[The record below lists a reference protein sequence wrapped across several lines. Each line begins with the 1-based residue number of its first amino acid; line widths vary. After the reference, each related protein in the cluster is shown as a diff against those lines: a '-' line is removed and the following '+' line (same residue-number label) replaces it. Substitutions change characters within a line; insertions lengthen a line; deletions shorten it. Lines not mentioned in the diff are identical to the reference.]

1 MAEGRDGVSSLCE
14 SDAYGWLMVQSRVRK
29 ACRGGGLPVFLA
41 IPIWTFNSMPLLR
54 FLPEATNI
62 DFIGKRYYAFAI
74 DGLLLLISII
84 WITLHGFNMGLD
96 FTGGVEVQAKAP
108 YTLSIEQ
115 VSQIRDEISALKFN
129 DQVVQTVGGGPCTTP
144 INSCVMIRVQPKA
157 SQDYNAAA
165 QTIKNKLG
173 TKYTYL
179 NTQVI
184 GAKVSGELYRAG
196 IYASIAA
203 VICISLWVAFRF
215 EWQYGVA
222 AALATGHDVFVTA
235 GLFSVLHLDFTLTS
249 IAALLTLAGY
259 SINDTVVVFDRI
271 RENRRKYKRMPL
283 ADLINLST
291 NQMLTRTIL
300 TSVATALSI
309 IPLYFFVPAL
319 AEFTGSILFGIV
331 VGTFSST
338 YVAAA
343 LLLYLPQPAGAIDDK
358 VATIEA

>member
-1 MAEGRDGVSSLCE
+1 
-14 SDAYGWLMVQSRVRK
+14 
-29 ACRGGGLPVFLA
+29 
-41 IPIWTFNSMPLLR
+41 MPLLR

-62 DFIGKRYYAFAI
+62 NFIGARYYAFAF
-74 DGLLLLISII
+74 DGLLLLVSIVSI
-84 WITLHGFNMGLD
+84 LWHGFNLGLD
-96 FTGGVEVQAKAP
+96 FTGGVELEAKAP
-108 YTLSIEQ
+108 YTISDTQLRT
-115 VSQIRDEISALKFN
+115 VRDQIAGLKFN
-129 DQVVQTVGGGPCTTP
+129 DAVIQQVGGGPCSRP
-144 INSCVMIRVQPKA
+144 EGSCLLIRVQPQA
-157 SQDYNAAA
+157 NQDYNAAA
-165 QTIKNKLG
+165 QAIKNKLG

-184 GAKVSGELYRAG
+184 GAKVSGELLNAG

-215 EWQYGVA
+215 EWQYGA
-222 AALATGHDVFVTA
+222 AAAFATGHDVFVTA

-259 SINDTVVVFDRI
+259 SINDTVVVFDRL

-283 ADLINLST
+283 KELINHST

-319 AEFTGSILFGIV
+319 KEFTGAILFGIV
-331 VGTFSST
+331 IGTFSST
-338 YVAAA
+338 YVASA
-343 LLLYLPQPAGAIDDK
+343 LLLYLPKLAGTIDTPA
-358 VATIEA
+358 VAAEG